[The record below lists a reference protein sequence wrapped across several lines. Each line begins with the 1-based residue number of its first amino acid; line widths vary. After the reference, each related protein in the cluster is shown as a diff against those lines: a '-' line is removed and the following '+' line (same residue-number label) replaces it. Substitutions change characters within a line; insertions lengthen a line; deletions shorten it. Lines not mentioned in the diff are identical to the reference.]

1 MVVQSTSYL
10 YSTTGLQ
17 RVFRSRLAHT
27 RTRRKPTMASS
38 QVMIDE
44 KTRLQNSS
52 VARIVAASG
61 AGTLTDPDARDRA

>member
-1 MVVQSTSYL
+1 
-10 YSTTGLQ
+10 
-17 RVFRSRLAHT
+17 
-27 RTRRKPTMASS
+27 MASS

-52 VARIVAASG
+52 VARIVASSG

>member
-1 MVVQSTSYL
+1 
-10 YSTTGLQ
+10 
-17 RVFRSRLAHT
+17 
-27 RTRRKPTMASS
+27 MASS